1 MKITI
6 QIDDKN
12 AEILRRI
19 AEALNTTPEGF
30 LQKATDFSTF
40 LEKGISPFSPKA
52 VMEVVRD
59 YAEYFEKPELI
70 DFVWKEI
77 CQNVWEEFK
86 KFSHLTPPSL
96 IKVSPSSEYVLEE
109 CYCKACNKFIG
120 YLPQKGSLKQPPLY
134 CSKNCILKDFD
145 VEEGKY
151 RKKE

>member
-12 AEILRRI
+12 AEILRMI
-19 AEALNTTPEGF
+19 AEAFGTTPESF
-30 LQKATDFSTF
+30 LQKALDFSSF
-40 LEKGISPFSPKA
+40 FEKGINPFSPRA
-52 VMEVVRD
+52 LAELLQD
-59 YAEYFEKPELI
+59 YIEYFEKPELI
-70 DFVWKEI
+70 EVLKE
-77 CQNVWEEFK
+77 
-86 KFSHLTPPSL
+86 HLTPSVKVSPV
-96 IKVSPSSEYVLEE
+96 KVSPSSEYVLEE

-120 YLPQKGSLKQPPLY
+120 YLPQKGSLKPPLY